1 MYSISIQPPII
12 AMLVLI
18 FLMLLDVLVG
28 IYLWDT
34 VTLLRR
40 GVGIKDVLIT
50 YIVKLL
56 LYVMVYLFITLN
68 IVLIYTDLK

>member
-18 FLMLLDVLVG
+18 FLMLLDVLVW

-40 GVGIKDVLIT
+40 GVGIKDVLT

-68 IVLIYTDLK
+68 MVLIYVNLK

>member
-1 MYSISIQPPII
+1 MYSISIHPPII

-28 IYLWDT
+28 IYLLDT

-40 GVGIKDVLIT
+40 GVGIKDVLT

-68 IVLIYTDLK
+68 MVLIYVNLK

>member
-1 MYSISIQPPII
+1 MYSISIHPPII

-40 GVGIKDVLIT
+40 GVGIKDVLT

-56 LYVMVYLFITLN
+56 LYVMVYLFIILN
-68 IVLIYTDLK
+68 MVLIYVNLK

>member
-40 GVGIKDVLIT
+40 GVGIKDVLT

-56 LYVMVYLFITLN
+56 LYVVVYLFITLN

>member
-40 GVGIKDVLIT
+40 GVGIKDVLT

-56 LYVMVYLFITLN
+56 LYVMVYLFILLN
-68 IVLIYTDLK
+68 MVLIYVNLK

>member
-40 GVGIKDVLIT
+40 GVGIKDVST

-68 IVLIYTDLK
+68 MVLIYVNLK

>member
-1 MYSISIQPPII
+1 MYSISIQSPII

-40 GVGIKDVLIT
+40 GVGIKDVLT

-68 IVLIYTDLK
+68 MVLIYVNLK

>member
-40 GVGIKDVLIT
+40 GVGIKEVLT

>member
-40 GVGIKDVLIT
+40 GVGIKDVLT

>member
-1 MYSISIQPPII
+1 MYSISIYPPII
-12 AMLVLI
+12 AIVFLV
-18 FLMLLDVLVG
+18 FLMLLDVLVW

-34 VTLLRR
+34 GKSLGHV
-40 GVGIKDVLIT
+40 VGIKEVLT

>member
-1 MYSISIQPPII
+1 
-12 AMLVLI
+12 MLVLI

>member
-1 MYSISIQPPII
+1 MYSISIHPPII

-40 GVGIKDVLIT
+40 GVGIKDVLT

-68 IVLIYTDLK
+68 MVLIYVNLR

>member
-40 GVGIKDVLIT
+40 GVGIKDVLT

-68 IVLIYTDLK
+68 MVLIYVNLK

>member
-28 IYLWDT
+28 IYLWYT

-40 GVGIKDVLIT
+40 GVGIKDVLT

-68 IVLIYTDLK
+68 MVLIYVNLK

>member
-1 MYSISIQPPII
+1 MYSISIHPPII

-40 GVGIKDVLIT
+40 GVGIEDVLT

-68 IVLIYTDLK
+68 MVLIYVNLK

>member
-40 GVGIKDVLIT
+40 GVGIKDVLT

-56 LYVMVYLFITLN
+56 LYVMVYLFIILN
-68 IVLIYTDLK
+68 MVLIYVNLK

>member
-18 FLMLLDVLVG
+18 FLMLLYVLVG

-34 VTLLRR
+34 FTLLRNAVS
-40 GVGIKDVLIT
+40 VGDAIRYTIE
-50 YIVKLL
+50 LL

>member
-1 MYSISIQPPII
+1 MYSISIHPPII

-40 GVGIKDVLIT
+40 GVGIKDVLI

-68 IVLIYTDLK
+68 MVLIYVNLK

>member
-40 GVGIKDVLIT
+40 GVGIKDVLT

-68 IVLIYTDLK
+68 VVLIYANLK

>member
-40 GVGIKDVLIT
+40 GVCIKDVLT

-68 IVLIYTDLK
+68 VVLIYVNLK

>member
-1 MYSISIQPPII
+1 MYSISIYPPII
-12 AMLVLI
+12 AIVFLV
-18 FLMLLDVLVG
+18 FLTLLDVLVW

-34 VTLLRR
+34 GKSLRHV
-40 GVGIKDVLIT
+40 VGIKEVLT

>member
-40 GVGIKDVLIT
+40 GVCIKDVLT

-68 IVLIYTDLK
+68 MVLIYVNLK

>member
-1 MYSISIQPPII
+1 
-12 AMLVLI
+12 MLVLI

-40 GVGIKDVLIT
+40 GVGIKDVLT

-56 LYVMVYLFITLN
+56 LYVVVYLFITLN

>member
-1 MYSISIQPPII
+1 MYSISIHPPII

-40 GVGIKDVLIT
+40 GVGIKDVLT

-68 IVLIYTDLK
+68 MVLIYVNLK

>member
-28 IYLWDT
+28 IYLWYT

-40 GVGIKDVLIT
+40 SVGIKDVLT

-68 IVLIYTDLK
+68 MVLIYVNLK

>member
-34 VTLLRR
+34 VTLLRC
-40 GVGIKDVLIT
+40 GVGIK
-50 YIVKLL
+50 
-56 LYVMVYLFITLN
+56 
-68 IVLIYTDLK
+68 

>member
-40 GVGIKDVLIT
+40 GVGIKDVLT

-68 IVLIYTDLK
+68 VVLIYVNLK

>member
-18 FLMLLDVLVG
+18 FLMLLDVLVW

-40 GVGIKDVLIT
+40 GVCIKDVLT

-68 IVLIYTDLK
+68 VVLIYANLK

>member
-28 IYLWDT
+28 IYLWYT

-40 GVGIKDVLIT
+40 SVGIKDVLT

-68 IVLIYTDLK
+68 MVLTYVNLK

>member
-40 GVGIKDVLIT
+40 SVGIKDVLT

-68 IVLIYTDLK
+68 MVLIYVNLK

>member
-1 MYSISIQPPII
+1 
-12 AMLVLI
+12 MLVLI

-28 IYLWDT
+28 IYLWYT

-40 GVGIKDVLIT
+40 SVGIKDVLT

-68 IVLIYTDLK
+68 MVLTYVNLK

>member
-40 GVGIKDVLIT
+40 GVCIKDVLT

-68 IVLIYTDLK
+68 VVLIYANLK

>member
-1 MYSISIQPPII
+1 
-12 AMLVLI
+12 MLVLI

-40 GVGIKDVLIT
+40 GVCIKDVLT

-68 IVLIYTDLK
+68 MVLIYVNLK

>member
-40 GVGIKDVLIT
+40 CVGIKDVLT

-68 IVLIYTDLK
+68 MVLIYVNLK

>member
-40 GVGIKDVLIT
+40 GVCIKDVLT

-56 LYVMVYLFITLN
+56 LYVTVYLFITLN
-68 IVLIYTDLK
+68 VVLIYANLK

>member
-18 FLMLLDVLVG
+18 FLMLLDVLVW
-28 IYLWDT
+28 IYLWYT

-40 GVGIKDVLIT
+40 SVGIKDVLT

-68 IVLIYTDLK
+68 MVLIYVNLK

>member
-1 MYSISIQPPII
+1 MYSISIQPTII

-40 GVGIKDVLIT
+40 GVGIKDVLT

-68 IVLIYTDLK
+68 MVLIYVNLK

>member
-40 GVGIKDVLIT
+40 GVSNVKGIRL
-50 YIVKLL
+50 
-56 LYVMVYLFITLN
+56 
-68 IVLIYTDLK
+68 

>member
-12 AMLVLI
+12 AILVLI

-40 GVGIKDVLIT
+40 GVGIKDVLT

-68 IVLIYTDLK
+68 MVLIYVNLK

>member
-40 GVGIKDVLIT
+40 SVCIKDVLT

-68 IVLIYTDLK
+68 MVLIYVNLK